1 MKIAMAQMNPVVG
14 DISGNLQRIKE
25 LWVTCDQ
32 QETDLLVLP
41 ELFLVGYPPRDL
53 LERPAFL
60 DRVNAAIEEIVTL
73 SLVYKRTGILFGT
86 PQRTGKTFGHGL
98 YNSALLIYQG
108 EIMLTQHKSLLP
120 TYDVFDE
127 ARYFDPAE
135 QIETV
140 SFKGMRLGVTICED
154 AWNEPDLW
162 EGAVSYDFDPIA
174 ELTQKGIDLLINL
187 SASPY
192 FLNKEDVRCRLLS
205 KHARNHQ
212 VPVIYLNQVGAN
224 DELIFDGQSM
234 FLDRYGEIVT
244 LLPAFAEEVQ
254 IIDTDQKGE
263 GITCITHDK
272 MSYLYQSLVLG
283 IHDYFRKC
291 SFSRAIIGLS
301 GGIDSALTACLAV
314 AALGKENVMGVSMPS
329 VYSSAGSVDDAREL
343 AQNLNI
349 EYKVIPIADIFK
361 VYLTTLEQHFSGRES
376 DIAEEN
382 IQARIRGNLLMAL
395 SNKFGSMVLSTGN
408 KSEVAVGYCTL
419 YGDMC
424 GSLSVLADVPKTVV
438 YELSAFINRD
448 QEVIPWETIEK
459 PPSAELKPDQVD
471 QDTLPPYPVLD
482 AILNYYIEENLSAAD
497 IINRGYEPETVRWV
511 LQTVNRNE
519 YKRKQAAPGL
529 KVSSRA
535 FGAGRRMPIAARYE
549 I

>member
-14 DISGNLQRIKE
+14 DISGNLQRVKE
-25 LWVTCDQ
+25 LWAGCDQ
-32 QETDLLVLP
+32 QATDLLILP

-60 DRVNAAIEEIVTL
+60 DRVYAALDDMVAL
-73 SLVYKRTGILFGT
+73 SLIYKGTGILCGA
-86 PQRTGKTFGHGL
+86 PLRTGKTFGHGL
-98 YNSALLIYQG
+98 YNSAILIYQG
-108 EIMLTQHKSLLP
+108 KILLTQHKSLLP

-127 ARYFDPAE
+127 ARYFDPAD
-135 QIETV
+135 QIKTV
-140 SFKGMRLGVTICED
+140 TFKGLRLGVTICED

-162 EGAVSYDFDPIA
+162 KGAVSYEFDPIA
-174 ELTQKGIDLLINL
+174 ELTRQGIDLLINI

-192 FLNKEDVRCRLLS
+192 FLNKEDVRCRLMS
-205 KHARNHQ
+205 KHARNYQ
-212 VPVIYLNQVGAN
+212 IPVIYVNQVGAN
-224 DELIFDGQSM
+224 DELIFDGQSI
-234 FLDRYGEIVT
+234 FIDRRGEIAA
-244 LLPAFAEEVQ
+244 LLPAFAEDVQ
-254 IIDTDQKGE
+254 TIDTDQRGE
-263 GITCITHDK
+263 KLTCGSHDK

-283 IHDYFRKC
+283 IRDYFRKTG
-291 SFSRAIIGLS
+291 FSRAIIGLS

-314 AALGKENVMGVSMPS
+314 AALGHENVTGVSLPS
-329 VYSSAGSVDDAREL
+329 VYSSAGSVDDARDL

-349 EYKVIPIADIFK
+349 EYKVVPIADIFA
-361 VYLTTLEQHFSGRES
+361 VYLKTLETHFGGKEP
-376 DIAEEN
+376 DITEEN
-382 IQARIRGNLLMAL
+382 IQARIRGNILMAL
-395 SNKFGSMVLSTGN
+395 SNKYGSMVLSTGN
-408 KSEVAVGYCTL
+408 KSEIAVGYCTL

-438 YELSAFINRD
+438 YELSAYINR
-448 QEVIPWETIEK
+448 EKAIIPRATIEK

-482 AILNYYIEENLSAAD
+482 AILNYYIEENLSASD
-497 IINRGYEPETVRWV
+497 IINKGFEAETVHWV

-529 KVSSRA
+529 KVSTRA
-535 FGAGRRMPIAARYE
+535 FGAGRRMPIAALYE

>member
-1 MKIAMAQMNPVVG
+1 MAQVNPIVG
-14 DISGNLQRIKE
+14 DIGGNLQIVKE
-25 LWVTCDQ
+25 LWADCDQ
-32 QETDLLVLP
+32 QGVDLLILP

-53 LERPAFL
+53 LERPAFM
-60 DRVNAAIEEIVTL
+60 DRVNVAIEEMKNL
-73 SLVYKRTGILFGT
+73 SLIYSRTGILCGA
-86 PQRTGKTFGHGL
+86 PLRTGKACGHGL
-98 YNSALLIYQG
+98 YNSAILIYQG
-108 EIMLTQHKSLLP
+108 EILLTQHKSLLP

-135 QIETV
+135 HIRTAT
-140 SFKGMRLGVTICED
+140 FKGMRLGVTICED

-162 EGAVSYDFDPIA
+162 KGAVSYEFDPIA
-174 ELTQKGIDLLINL
+174 ELARQGMDLLINI

-192 FLNKEDVRCRLLS
+192 FLNKEDVRCRLMS
-205 KHARNHQ
+205 KHARDYGI
-212 VPVIYLNQVGAN
+212 PVLYVNQVGAN
-224 DELIFDGQSM
+224 DELIFDGQSIFIDQFGQIAALM
-234 FLDRYGEIVT
+234 
-244 LLPAFAEEVQ
+244 PAFAEEVKT
-254 IIDTDQKGE
+254 IDTDQKGE
-263 GITCITHDK
+263 GLDCAAHDP
-272 MSYLYQSLVLG
+272 MNYLYQSLVLG
-283 IHDYFRKC
+283 IRDYFRKTG
-291 SFSRAIIGLS
+291 FSRALIGLS
-301 GGIDSALTACLAV
+301 GGIDSALTAALAV
-314 AALGKENVMGVSMPS
+314 AALGRENVMGVSMPS
-329 VYSSAGSVDDAREL
+329 VFSSAGSVDDARDL

-349 EYKVIPIADIFK
+349 EYKVIPIADIFA
-361 VYLTTLEQHFSGRES
+361 VYLKTLEPHFGGKAP

-382 IQARIRGNLLMAL
+382 IQARIRGNILMAL
-395 SNKFGSMVLSTGN
+395 SNKYGSMVISTGN

-438 YELSAFINRD
+438 YELSAYINR
-448 QEVIPWETIEK
+448 EKEIIPYATIEK

-482 AILNYYIEENLSAAD
+482 AILNYYIEENFSAAEIVD
-497 IINRGYEPETVRWV
+497 QGFEPDTVRWV

-529 KVSSRA
+529 KVSTRA

>member
-25 LWVTCDQ
+25 LWAGCDRQ
-32 QETDLLVLP
+32 ATDLLILP

-60 DRVNAAIEEIVTL
+60 DRVYAALDEMVAL
-73 SLVYKRTGILFGT
+73 SLIYKGTGLLCGT
-86 PQRTGKTFGHGL
+86 PLRTGKAFGHGL
-98 YNSALLIYQG
+98 YNSAILIYQG
-108 EIMLTQHKSLLP
+108 KILLTQHKSLLP

-127 ARYFDPAE
+127 ARYFDPAD
-135 QIETV
+135 QIKAV
-140 SFKGMRLGVTICED
+140 AFKGLRLGVTICED

-162 EGAVSYDFDPIA
+162 KGAVSYEFDPIA
-174 ELTQKGIDLLINL
+174 ELTRQGIDLLINI

-192 FLNKEDVRCRLLS
+192 FLNKEDVRCRLMS
-205 KHARNHQ
+205 KHALNYQ
-212 VPVIYLNQVGAN
+212 IPVIYVNQVGAN
-224 DELIFDGQSM
+224 DELIFDGQSI
-234 FLDRYGEIVT
+234 FIDRRGEIAA
-244 LLPAFAEEVQ
+244 LLPAFAEDVQ
-254 IIDTDQKGE
+254 TIDTDQKGE
-263 GITCITHDK
+263 KLTCGSHDK

-283 IHDYFRKC
+283 IRDYFRKTG
-291 SFSRAIIGLS
+291 FSRAIIGLS

-314 AALGKENVMGVSMPS
+314 AALGSENVTGISMPS
-329 VYSSAGSVDDAREL
+329 VYSSAGSVDDARDL
-343 AQNLNI
+343 ARNLNI
-349 EYKVIPIADIFK
+349 EYQVVPIADIFA
-361 VYLTTLEQHFSGRES
+361 VYLKTLEPHFGGKEP
-376 DIAEEN
+376 DITEEN
-382 IQARIRGNLLMAL
+382 IQARIRGNILMSL
-395 SNKFGSMVLSTGN
+395 SNKYGSMVLSTGN
-408 KSEVAVGYCTL
+408 KSEIAVGYCTL

-438 YELSAFINRD
+438 YELSAYINR
-448 QEVIPWETIEK
+448 EKEIIPRATIEK

-482 AILNYYIEENLSAAD
+482 AILNYYIEENLSARD
-497 IINRGYEPETVRWV
+497 IIGKGFEAETVRWV

-529 KVSSRA
+529 KVSTRA